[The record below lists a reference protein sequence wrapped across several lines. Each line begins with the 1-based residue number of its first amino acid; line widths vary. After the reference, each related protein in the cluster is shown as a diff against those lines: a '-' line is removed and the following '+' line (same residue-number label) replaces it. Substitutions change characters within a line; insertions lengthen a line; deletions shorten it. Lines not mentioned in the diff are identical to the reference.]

1 MANFKGELII
11 KNKIIILS
19 ILLFV
24 LISLS
29 CVNATQINET
39 EPVTYI
45 SESSSNEILNANI
58 GDFSTLNDEINLA
71 SQTKTLNLT
80 KDYSYNP
87 SNDESYSAGITISI
101 DDLVIDGQGHTINAN
116 NQARVFNIQSNNVIL
131 KNIVII
137 NGYSDYQ
144 GSAIHWTG
152 TNGKVIDSTFKD
164 STSKYIGGAI
174 YFNNYANVTNSK
186 FINNS
191 ANFGGAVDFEADSYV
206 ENCIFENNFAKYLGG
221 AVFSS
226 KHTNILNSTFAKNE
240 AGDGGGIYF
249 FSKGLVENS
258 LFEKNNAIGYG
269 GAITNEGEVIVRNSN
284 FINNTGEYSGA
295 IFLKGNGI
303 IDNSTFSENSANKEA
318 GAIDSYCDNTS
329 ISNCIF
335 NHNEATKGKSIQII
349 NKHVRIENSI
359 FNNNPSSLESEIYV
373 ECSNSI
379 LSNLTFKNVTKK
391 EDQAKTE
398 PAKKTTNKKITK
410 KKTKIT
416 AKSKT
421 FKSKTKTKKYTITLK
436 TGKTPLKNKKIKLRL
451 RGKTYS
457 AKTNKKGKATFKLK
471 IIKKGRFKATV
482 RFYGDKYYKATK
494 KTVYIKIKK

>member
-1 MANFKGELII
+1 MGELSI
-11 KNKIIILS
+11 KNNIVVLS
-19 ILLFV
+19 ILLLI

-29 CVNATQINET
+29 CVNAVQINET
-39 EPVTYI
+39 EPITYI
-45 SESSSNEILNANI
+45 SENCTGEVLNADI
-58 GDFSTLNDEINLA
+58 GDFSALNDEINFS

-80 KDYSYNP
+80 KDYAYDP
-87 SNDESYSAGITISI
+87 SNDEIYSAGITINI
-101 DDLVIDGQGHTINAN
+101 DDLVIDGHGHTINAN
-116 NQARVFNIQSNNVIL
+116 HQARIFNIQADNVIL

-152 TNGKVIDSTFKD
+152 AKGKVMDSTFKN
-164 STSKYIGGAI
+164 SVSHNIGGAI
-174 YFNNYANVTNSK
+174 YFNNYANVTNSE

-191 ANFGGAVDFEADSYV
+191 ANFGGAIDFEENSDV
-206 ENCIFENNFAKYLGG
+206 ENCKFEDNYAKYLGG
-221 AVFSS
+221 AIFSS
-226 KHTNILNSTFAKNE
+226 KHTNVFNSTFTKNE
-240 AGDGGGIYF
+240 GGDGGGIYF
-249 FSKGLVENS
+249 FSKGLVENT

-269 GAITNEGEVIVRNSN
+269 GAITNEGEVIVKNSN
-284 FINNTGEYSGA
+284 FLKNTGKYSGA

-303 IDNSTFSENSANKEA
+303 IDNSTFSENSADKEA
-318 GAIDSYCDNTS
+318 GAIDSYCDNAS

-335 NHNEATKGKSIQII
+335 NHNEALKGKSIQII
-349 NKHVRIENSI
+349 NKHVKIENST
-359 FNNNPSSLESEIYV
+359 FNNDPSSLESEIYM
-373 ECSNSI
+373 ECSDSTLNG
-379 LSNLTFKNVTKK
+379 LTFNNVTKK

-398 PAKKTTNKKITK
+398 PQKTTVVKKVTK

-471 IIKKGRFKATV
+471 IIKKGRFKATIRV
-482 RFYGDKYYKATK
+482 YGDKYYKASK
-494 KTVYIKIKK
+494 KTIYIKIKK